1 MHFENLR
8 SEQQKRE
15 LRISFRQR
23 ADLFQA
29 HQSAFQ
35 VERFN
40 EQMIEFLNSRTGIWA
55 AYRAFGFEPRLDK
68 IIKSSKHLTWV
79 YPKMVEDEIQ
89 FFSSEKFA
97 TGALGFEEPVGG
109 KAVPLQQIQGFI
121 IPGVAFDRKGARLG
135 RGQGHYDKM
144 LAKASGTRVGACF
157 TFQIYEGTLPTES
170 FDMKM
175 NAIVSEQGL
184 WSVPHTETVPAN
196 RLERV

>member
-40 EQMIEFLNSRTGIWA
+40 EQMIGFLSSRSGTWA

-68 IIKSSKHLTWV
+68 IIESSKHINWV
-79 YPKMVEDEIQ
+79 YPKMSEDEIQ
-89 FFSSEKFA
+89 FFSSDNFA
-97 TGALGFEEPVGG
+97 TGTLGFEEPVGG
-109 KAVPLQQIQGFI
+109 KAVSLSAIHGFI

-144 LAKASGTRVGACF
+144 LAKASGTRVGVCF
-157 TFQIYEGTLPTES
+157 TFQIYEGALPTES

-184 WSVPHTETVPAN
+184 WSVPQTETALTN

>member
-1 MHFENLR
+1 MHFEH
-8 SEQQKRE
+8 QKRE
-15 LRISFRQR
+15 LRTSFSQR

-40 EQMIEFLNSRTGIWA
+40 EHLIDFLKPMTGLWA
-55 AYRAFGFEPRLDK
+55 AYKAIGFEPRLDK
-68 IIKSSKHLTWV
+68 VIQSSPHLTWV
-79 YPKMVEDEIQ
+79 YPKLVNDEIQ
-89 FFSSEKFA
+89 FFTAHKFA
-97 TGALGFEEPVGG
+97 PGAFGIEEPLGG
-109 KAVPLQQIQGFI
+109 QAMGLEQIQGFI

-135 RGQGHYDKM
+135 RGKGHYDKM
-144 LAKASGTRVGACF
+144 LAKASGLRVGVGF

-184 WSVPHTETVPAN
+184 WSVPH
-196 RLERV
+196 ERV

>member
-8 SEQQKRE
+8 FANQKRD
-15 LRISFRQR
+15 LRKSFRQR

-40 EQMIEFLNSRTGIWA
+40 EQMIGFLSSRSGTWA
-55 AYRAFGFEPRLDK
+55 AYRAFGYEPRLDK
-68 IIKSSKHLTWV
+68 IITSLKHINWV
-79 YPKMVEDEIQ
+79 YPKMIEDEIQ

-97 TGALGFEEPVGG
+97 TGALGFEEPVSG
-109 KAVPLQQIQGFI
+109 KAVSLDEIQGFI

-157 TFQIYEGTLPTES
+157 TFQIYEGALPTES

-175 NAIVSEQGL
+175 NAIVSEQGV
-184 WSVPHTETVPAN
+184 WSVPQAETLPAN
-196 RLERV
+196 RLERI

>member
-8 SEQQKRE
+8 SEQQKRD

-29 HQSAFQ
+29 HHSAFQ

-40 EQMIEFLNSRTGIWA
+40 EQMINFLNSQRGTWA
-55 AYRAFGFEPRLDK
+55 AYRAFGFEPRLHK
-68 IIKSSKHLTWV
+68 IIKSSPHINWV
-79 YPKMVEDEIQ
+79 YPKIVDHEIQ
-89 FFSSEKFA
+89 FFASEKFA
-97 TGALGFEEPVGG
+97 TGSLGFEEPVDGQAG
-109 KAVPLQQIQGFI
+109 TLDQIQGFI

-144 LAKASGTRVGACF
+144 LVKVTGLRVGVCF
-157 TFQIYEGTLPTES
+157 AFQIYEGTLPSES

-184 WSVPHTETVPAN
+184 WSVPQTVTAPLN
-196 RLERV
+196 RFERV